1 MKYRIIS
8 LIIGIVIKIDYGS
21 YRGWQPL
28 KATSQVQ
35 LTELQNIEYKI
46 KEIKTM
52 ANYSLMTVKK
62 GNITTVDGFIKT
74 FNTIGH
80 NMKALAVSA
89 YGFLTSEDKE
99 LSIEFGKRVRDELKM
114 SKATLSN
121 LRTAGWLYT
130 LNDYFE
136 EFSYTNVILFKK
148 NVEELEEVN
157 EATLGMMLREIAQ
170 CSNSQLSDDVN
181 ECVEYLTKLSQKDLK
196 HIIEVYNTPIAEA
209 TVEDVEEVVEED
221 VEEVVEDTVEEA
233 VEEEEARQILVLEED
248 LNAWKYMLGCLRKEM
263 TKDEIFKTIE
273 AITVNMESYK

>member
-1 MKYRIIS
+1 
-8 LIIGIVIKIDYGS
+8 
-21 YRGWQPL
+21 
-28 KATSQVQ
+28 
-35 LTELQNIEYKI
+35 
-46 KEIKTM
+46 M
-52 ANYSLMTVKK
+52 ANFSLVTVKK

-121 LRTAGWLYT
+121 LRTAGWLYS

-136 EFSYTNVILFKK
+136 NFAYTNVVLFKK

-157 EATLGMMLREIAQ
+157 NATLGMMLREIAQ
-170 CSNSQLSDDVN
+170 LGNSQLSDDVN
-181 ECVEYLTKLSQKDLK
+181 ECVEYLTQLSQKDLK

-209 TVEDVEEVVEED
+209 TVEDVED
-221 VEEVVEDTVEEA
+221 DTEEA
-233 VEEEEARQILVLEED
+233 VEDTEEAVAEARQILVMEDDLES
-248 LNAWKYMLGCLRKEM
+248 WKYMLGCLRKEM
-263 TKDEIFKTIE
+263 TKDDIFKTIE
-273 AITVNMESYK
+273 AVVHNIESYK

>member
-1 MKYRIIS
+1 
-8 LIIGIVIKIDYGS
+8 
-21 YRGWQPL
+21 
-28 KATSQVQ
+28 
-35 LTELQNIEYKI
+35 
-46 KEIKTM
+46 M
-52 ANYSLMTVKK
+52 ANFSLVTVKK

-136 EFSYTNVILFKK
+136 NFAYTNVVLFKK

-157 EATLGMMLREIAQ
+157 DATLGMMLREIAQ
-170 CSNSQLSDDVN
+170 LSNSQLSDDVN
-181 ECVEYLTKLSQKDLK
+181 ECVEYLTQLSQKDLK
-196 HIIEVYNTPIAEA
+196 HVIEVYNTPIAEA
-209 TVEDVEEVVEED
+209 TIEDA
-221 VEEVVEDTVEEA
+221 EDTEEYMNDDTENA
-233 VEEEEARQILVLEED
+233 TLEETVGTIEEFEAEAHQILVMEED
-248 LNAWKYMLGCLRKEM
+248 LEAWKYMLGCLRKEM

-273 AITVNMESYK
+273 AVVLNMNSYK

>member
-1 MKYRIIS
+1 
-8 LIIGIVIKIDYGS
+8 
-21 YRGWQPL
+21 
-28 KATSQVQ
+28 
-35 LTELQNIEYKI
+35 
-46 KEIKTM
+46 M
-52 ANYSLMTVKK
+52 ANFSLVTVKK

-121 LRTAGWLYT
+121 LRTAGWLYS

-136 EFSYTNVILFKK
+136 NFAYTNVVLFKK

-157 EATLGMMLREIAQ
+157 DITLGVMLREIAQ
-170 CSNSQLSDDVN
+170 LSNSQLSDDVN
-181 ECVEYLTKLSQKDLK
+181 ECVEYLTELSQKDLK

-209 TVEDVEEVVEED
+209 TVEDVT
-221 VEEVVEDTVEEA
+221 EDTEEA
-233 VEEEEARQILVLEED
+233 VEEETEEAVEDTEEAVEEARQILVLEED

-273 AITVNMESYK
+273 AVALNMESYK